1 MKRVF
6 LIDDDEDDREIFLSA
21 LNSLKLELNFTE
33 AKDGREGLD
42 MIASPGFTPPD
53 IIFVDLNMPKVNGLE
68 FLRSVRILPH
78 YKELPIFIYSTSSI
92 QEEKNKC
99 MTAGASGFIVKHCCY
114 TDLCDEL
121 KKLFEV
127 Y

>member
-1 MKRVF
+1 MKTVF

-21 LNSLKLELNFTE
+21 LNSLDLDVNFTE
-33 AKDGREGLD
+33 AKDGREALD
-42 MIASPGFTPPD
+42 MIASNGFSLPD

-92 QEEKNKC
+92 EEEKNKC
-99 MTAGASGFIVKHCCY
+99 MAEGASGFIVKHCSY
-114 TDLCDEL
+114 TDLCNEL
-121 KKLFEV
+121 KSLFEV